1 MKGDN
6 VIYFYSFG
14 VEHIL
19 KEIKKFRGNK
29 IVTTNIYRIQVYS
42 SVMCRDF
49 SIGFINFMTENRIL
63 VDYIDEKHEKNNKT
77 ILQFFDNL
85 KRTIWKNIYFIRCKR
100 SRKLKSQKMSCLSSC
115 KSNDA
120 KIMKEKDLFLILN
133 NRFSQI
139 FISSSVVNFI
149 KFDKV

>member
-1 MKGDN
+1 MPLKGDN

-49 SIGFINFMTENRIL
+49 SIGFINFMIENRIL

-85 KRTIWKNIYFIRCKR
+85 KRTI
-100 SRKLKSQKMSCLSSC
+100 
-115 KSNDA
+115 
-120 KIMKEKDLFLILN
+120 
-133 NRFSQI
+133 
-139 FISSSVVNFI
+139 
-149 KFDKV
+149 